1 MTKRRFHFKLEPV
14 RTLRENA
21 ELNAMKELAGELERA
36 ARLRQELDA
45 AAGRLADARVPHAD
59 EVTTGTDLAFQQA
72 YLERVERELAAARQ
86 RTAVQDG
93 QVEHSR
99 VRLAAAVRAR
109 QTLDRLEER
118 RRSAHDLE
126 QRRLERAAADEISLT
141 SHRTSTHSTSGR
153 HNSEHAA

>member
-1 MTKRRFHFKLEPV
+1 MTKRRFQFKLEPV
-14 RTLRENA
+14 RTLRQNA

-45 AAGRLADARVPHAD
+45 AAVRLADAHTPPD

-72 YLERVERELAAARQ
+72 YLERVERELADARR

-93 QVEHSR
+93 HVEHSR
-99 VRLAAAVRAR
+99 IRLVAAVRAR
-109 QTLDRLEER
+109 QTLDRLEQR

-141 SHRTSTHSTSGR
+141 SHR
-153 HNSEHAA
+153 NSEHAA

>member
-1 MTKRRFHFKLEPV
+1 MTKRRFQFKLEPV

-45 AAGRLADARVPHAD
+45 VAGRLADARLPLAD
-59 EVTTGTDLAFQQA
+59 VTTGTDLAFQQA
-72 YLERVERELAAARQ
+72 YLERVERELDEARR
-86 RTAVQDG
+86 RTAIQDG
-93 QVEHSR
+93 HVEHSR
-99 VRLAAAVRAR
+99 IRLAAAVRAR

-118 RRSAHDLE
+118 RRSAHELE

-141 SHRTSTHSTSGR
+141 SHRTSMDRS
-153 HNSEHAA
+153 SEHAA

>member
-36 ARLRQELDA
+36 AYLRRELDA
-45 AAGRLADARVPHAD
+45 AAGRLADARTPLAD
-59 EVTTGTDLAFQQA
+59 PVMTGSDLACQQA
-72 YLERVERELAAARQ
+72 YLERVERELADARQ
-86 RTAVQDG
+86 RTAIQDG
-93 QVEHSR
+93 HVEHSR

-126 QRRLERAAADEISLT
+126 QRRLERTASDEISLT
-141 SHRTSTHSTSGR
+141 SHRNSG
-153 HNSEHAA
+153 HAA